1 MKPLRIGSRGSILA
15 RWQAEFVRKQLFQ
28 ITGAEAEVVIIKTS
42 GDKMQQSPLAQ
53 IGGKGIFIK
62 ELEEALLD
70 ESVDLAVHSVKDIPT
85 DTPSRLHFPAVC
97 RRDDVRDCVVSYRGT
112 PLANLRHY
120 RPDLDLRDLRGN
132 VDTRLRKVESGE
144 YDAIVLSKAGLDR
157 LGWAQK
163 ITEALSTDIS
173 LPAVGQGAIAIESRL
188 RDQET
193 TDILGKLDDPETRT
207 AIIAERALLSALQ
220 GGCQV
225 PLGAWARIERGELVM
240 EAVVCSVDGAQYV
253 REKASAPPEKPAE
266 LGQQLARVLAAGG
279 ETRGRDARGRAEPVA
294 CGCVARSRSASVGAA
309 GAGIR
314 GAGRCGGA
322 G

>member
-28 ITGAEAEVVIIKTS
+28 LVGVEAEIIVIKTS
-42 GDKMQQSPLAQ
+42 GDKMQQSPLSQ

-85 DTPSRLHFPAVC
+85 DTPGRLSFPAVC
-97 RRDDVRDCVVSYRGT
+97 RRDDVRDCLVSHNGM
-112 PLANLRHY
+112 PLAGLRQGARVGTSSLRRQAQLRHH

-157 LGWAQK
+157 LGWSQK

-173 LPAVGQGAIAIESRL
+173 LPAVGQGAIAIESRVK
-188 RDQET
+188 DQEAAQ
-193 TDILGKLDDPETRT
+193 ILEKLDDAETRT
-207 AIIAERALLSALQ
+207 AIIAERALLKSLQ

-225 PLGAWARIERGELVM
+225 PLGAWARMERGELVM
-240 EAVVCSVDGAQYV
+240 EAVVCSADGSQYIRKKAVAPPDQAAQLGEHLAHELVDG
-253 REKASAPPEKPAE
+253 
-266 LGQQLARVLAAGG
+266 GARNILEEVQ
-279 ETRGRDARGRAEPVA
+279 RARG
-294 CGCVARSRSASVGAA
+294 
-309 GAGIR
+309 
-314 GAGRCGGA
+314 
-322 G
+322 